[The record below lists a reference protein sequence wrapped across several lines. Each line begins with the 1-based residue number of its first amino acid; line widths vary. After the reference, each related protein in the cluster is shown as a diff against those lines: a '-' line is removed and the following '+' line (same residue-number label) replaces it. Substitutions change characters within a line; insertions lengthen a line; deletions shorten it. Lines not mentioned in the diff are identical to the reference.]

1 MNLTGL
7 SESPEKLNLFALK
20 YNKMKKILV
29 TTDFSANSK
38 AGIRFAIR
46 WATRQKVELVFLHVA
61 NIVRMPRWTD
71 SYYEVYAGREMRN
84 FREMLEKFIADLYK
98 QMRVVPG
105 KHSFVLTQGVSADV
119 TILDYCRKNK
129 VDYICISTRGAG
141 GLVKIFGTNTGNL
154 ITKSKVPVLAVP
166 KNYKAE
172 GFKKVLYATDFRNY
186 KNEIKK
192 VVDFAQP
199 LKMAVDILHV
209 YWPGGDMPDENLL
222 KQTLKA
228 ETGQSFRLRFI
239 QKDPGFTVIQLL
251 KSQIASQRP
260 SVVILF
266 TNQERTFFQKL
277 FGSSTAEKLSFDSK
291 VPLLIFNKEKNP

>member
-7 SESPEKLNLFALK
+7 SQSSENPDLLALK
-20 YNKMKKILV
+20 QNKMKKILV

-46 WATRQKVELVFLHVA
+46 WATKQKVELVFIHVA

-71 SYYEVYAGREMRN
+71 SYYEIFAGREMHRY
-84 FREMLEKFIADLYK
+84 RELLEKFIAGIYK
-98 QMRVVPG
+98 QMKVVPG
-105 KHSFVLTQGVSADV
+105 KHSFVIIQGVSADV
-119 TILDYCRKNK
+119 AILDYCRSNK

-172 GFKKVLYATDFRNY
+172 GFKKILYATDFRNY

-209 YWPGGDMPDENLL
+209 YWPGGDMPDENALQKTL
-222 KQTLKA
+222 KQ

>member
-7 SESPEKLNLFALK
+7 SVSPEKLNLFALK
-20 YNKMKKILV
+20 FNKMKKILV

-46 WATRQKVELVFLHVA
+46 WATKQKVELVFIHVA

-84 FREMLEKFIADLYK
+84 FREMLEKFIADIYK
-98 QMRVVPG
+98 QMKVVPG

-166 KNYKAE
+166 KKYKAE

-222 KQTLKA
+222 KQTLKR

-266 TNQERTFFQKL
+266 TNQDRTFFQKI